1 MISLGLNMVG
11 NSWCDV
17 SQQNILIYIKGLLFL
32 DILMQDSYVLYFW
45 FPMPSKD
52 NPVKLNVLKTLE
64 KGPNKSTLCNCFE
77 VLSKFSGVLLSS
89 LLWLTVAIV
98 DFTRL
103 TSWQLFLPSTWL
115 KNWVTKLR
123 SVPPFLSWLWLD
135 NWVYNKGAVCDL
147 LYH

>member
-17 SQQNILIYIKGLLFL
+17 SQQNKLIYIKGLLFL

>member
-17 SQQNILIYIKGLLFL
+17 SQQNKLIYIKGLLFL

-64 KGPNKSTLCNCFE
+64 KGPNKGTLCNCFE